1 MVCDQPDRSQHPGG
15 VNRLG
20 LLRCVLLLLSL
31 WSSASLAQE
40 AWLVT
45 YGPGEEVWERFGHN
59 AIWLRDPDAGLDHT
73 FSFGYFELDRPG
85 FHWDFARGIMLYYGA
100 ASSREREFDFY
111 RGRDRRIETQRL
123 NLEPA
128 QIQELFE
135 LLDTAIFPRPQ
146 YYQYDYYFAN
156 CSTWL
161 RDLLD
166 QVVDGAIAGQSQKQP
181 ARLTFRDHTRRLTAE
196 RFWLHTG
203 IMLLLGPVIDQ
214 PRTAWEEAFLP
225 SALARSLQP
234 ITLDGEALVLE
245 RQVLHESERFRP
257 PEQAAGPWLS
267 SLLLGLAGGI
277 VIVWAAR
284 RRQGFWALLPW
295 RLGLVLSGL
304 AGCAILL
311 MWLASGHEATW
322 RNAMLLLL
330 HPLWLLFL
338 LPGLKRL
345 KRGLWWLVIA
355 GALLGVLILASPGWL
370 QYRPDQLLLVVPV
383 ILALLWVQRR
393 SLRVR

>member
-1 MVCDQPDRSQHPGG
+1 MRV
-15 VNRLG
+15 
-20 LLRCVLLLLSL
+20 LRGLLLLVGL
-31 WSSASLAQE
+31 WSSAAGAQE

-59 AIWLRDPDAGLDHT
+59 AIWIRDPQTGLDHT

-123 NLEPA
+123 DLAPVQVRELYQLLE
-128 QIQELFE
+128 
-135 LLDTAIFPRPQ
+135 TAIFPQPQ
-146 YYQYDYYFAN
+146 YYRYDYYFDN

-166 QVVDGAIAGQSQKQP
+166 QVLDGTLAEQLRPQP
-181 ARLTFRDHTRRLTAE
+181 ARQNFRDHTRRLTAE

-203 IMLLLGPVIDQ
+203 IMLVLGPTIDR

-225 SALARSLQP
+225 SALARSLDSV
-234 ITLDGEALVLE
+234 TLADGEPLVLE
-245 RQVLHESERFRP
+245 RRVLYESSRFHP
-257 PEQAAGPWLS
+257 PEQASGPWLA
-267 SLLLGLAGGI
+267 SLLLGLVLAG
-277 VIVWAAR
+277 VVVTAAR
-284 RRQGFWALLPW
+284 SDGFWPLLPW
-295 RLGLVLSGL
+295 RLGLVLAGL
-304 AGCAILL
+304 AGCALAL
-311 MWLASGHEATW
+311 MWVASGHEATW

-338 LPGLKRL
+338 LPGLAQL
-345 KRGLWWLVIA
+345 KRIAWWAVAASAVLGIA
-355 GALLGVLILASPGWL
+355 VLASPGWL
-370 QYRPDQLLLVVPV
+370 QYRPDQLLLVVPLV
-383 ILALLWVQRR
+383 LSLLWVERRR
-393 SLRVR
+393 SAPA